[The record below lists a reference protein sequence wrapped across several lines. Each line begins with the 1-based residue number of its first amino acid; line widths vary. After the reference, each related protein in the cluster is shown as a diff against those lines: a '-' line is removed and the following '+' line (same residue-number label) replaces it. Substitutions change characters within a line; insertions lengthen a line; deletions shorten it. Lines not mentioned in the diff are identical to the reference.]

1 MVKKATK
8 LKYCYFC
15 LESIFLKMKNLLNI
29 LLILLV
35 TIPATAQFK
44 VQKVTN
50 TINTAQEGMYYALP
64 QTVIRLDITLERIDQ
79 KPGPLSTYSED
90 FLGTSNYISESN
102 YFYNLLDVCV
112 SSFAEV
118 DPDQV
123 YYLTFPPQKT
133 KDDPAT
139 DLQLSN
145 IGTLVSYNASEG
157 SNEQHP
163 YSSTLNQTNFY
174 YQGDDNFRYFADY
187 NRKKV
192 IDTIVRKIT
201 IDTITID
208 RFIFRTNWTNLSE
221 KDKANEAALKI
232 QNIREQRFNLLTG
245 YQEVNY
251 SGSIEYM
258 DFQLKKMENEY
269 LQLFLGKEVRS
280 IETYTIYVVAKPGE
294 TRKTILDMGNG
305 NTIDLDFVLHG
316 NTANLPEN
324 PLQKENHIYYRVPEN
339 TTVNVKFKN
348 KVHKSVNLLVS
359 QFGKL
364 SMATLNNTQLYF
376 DPQTGNLVKLV
387 KK

>member
-1 MVKKATK
+1 
-8 LKYCYFC
+8 
-15 LESIFLKMKNLLNI
+15 MKNLLNI

-35 TIPATAQFK
+35 SVSATAQYK
-44 VQKVTN
+44 IQKVTSSV
-50 TINTAQEGMYYALP
+50 NTAQEGMYYALP
-64 QTVIRLDITLERIDQ
+64 LTVIKLDITLERIDQ
-79 KPGPLSTYSED
+79 KPGPLASYSED
-90 FLGTSNYISESN
+90 FLGTSNYINESN
-102 YFYNLLDVCV
+102 YFYNLLDVGV
-112 SSFAEV
+112 STSAEV
-118 DPDQV
+118 DPDQL
-123 YYLTFPPQKT
+123 YYLTLPAQKP
-133 KDDPAT
+133 KGEVESS
-139 DLQLSN
+139 LQLSN
-145 IGTLVSYNASEG
+145 IGTLVSYNASETINNQNII
-157 SNEQHP
+157 SP
-163 YSSTLNQTNFY
+163 TINQTNFY
-174 YQGDDNFRYFADY
+174 YQGDEDFKYFADY
-187 NRKKV
+187 NRKTV
-192 IDTIVRKIT
+192 VDTIIRKIT
-201 IDTITID
+201 IDTVTID
-208 RFIFRTNWTNLSE
+208 RFLFRTSWTSLSE
-221 KDKANEAALKI
+221 KDKAGAAALKI

-258 DFQLKKMENEY
+258 DFQLKKMENDY

-305 NTIDLDFVLHG
+305 NTIDLEFVLHG
-316 NTANLPEN
+316 NTAMLPEK
-324 PLQKENHIYYRVPEN
+324 PLQKDNHLYYRVPEN